1 MQNQCFVLS
10 IAVTVYR
17 QVFLECNKVHIR
29 ESRQPI
35 EGQGLVDDP
44 EMFLYYQ
51 SLSFVYPLLNMF
63 NTNSHVSWSN
73 FSIGVKLYVI
83 ILNECLC

>member
-35 EGQGLVDDP
+35 EGQGLVD
-44 EMFLYYQ
+44 
-51 SLSFVYPLLNMF
+51 
-63 NTNSHVSWSN
+63 
-73 FSIGVKLYVI
+73 
-83 ILNECLC
+83 